1 MEKRWIVKLSQ
12 EERKQLETLIN
23 KGKVAGYKIKH
34 AHILLKADE
43 SENGPAW
50 SDARITEAYNVHEST
65 VRNLRKRLVEKG
77 LEAALD
83 REKRTNYTTKLDGEA
98 EAKLIAIAC
107 SQPPEGY
114 SKWSIR
120 LLADRLVE
128 LNIVDEISH
137 MTVQRVL
144 KKTNLNRG

>member
-1 MEKRWIVKLSQ
+1 MKVRF
-12 EERKQLETLIN
+12 ETC
-23 KGKVAGYKIKH
+23 
-34 AHILLKADE
+34 
-43 SENGPAW
+43 ENGW
-50 SDARITEAYNVHEST
+50 SKKDW
-65 VRNLRKRLVEKG
+65 
-77 LEAALD
+77 
-83 REKRTNYTTKLDGEA
+83 KRTGSGKANQLPTKLDGEA

-128 LNIVDEISH
+128 WNIVDEISH

>member
-1 MEKRWIVKLSQ
+1 
-12 EERKQLETLIN
+12 
-23 KGKVAGYKIKH
+23 
-34 AHILLKADE
+34 
-43 SENGPAW
+43 
-50 SDARITEAYNVHEST
+50 
-65 VRNLRKRLVEKG
+65 

-98 EAKLIAIAC
+98 EAKRIAIAC
-107 SQPPEGY
+107 SQPPEGC

-128 LNIVDEISH
+128 WNIVDENSH

-144 KKTNLNRG
+144 KKTNLTRG